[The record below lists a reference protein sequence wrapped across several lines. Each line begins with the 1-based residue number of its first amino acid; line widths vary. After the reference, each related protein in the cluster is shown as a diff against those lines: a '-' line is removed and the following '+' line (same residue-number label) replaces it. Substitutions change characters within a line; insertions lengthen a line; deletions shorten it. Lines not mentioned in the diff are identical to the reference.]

1 MGIRFFYLPKHRKFN
16 YIPRVYDPD
25 KERRKIYKKDQSNEV
40 NVNTEDY
47 TGYSE
52 RIKGAIKRHSI
63 SLKKVSVYSQLTR
76 LIIIMILISMLFAG
90 AYLIFKYLMLI

>member
-25 KERRKIYKKDQSNEV
+25 KERRARYKD
-40 NVNTEDY
+40 NTVPTENAAY

-52 RIKGAIKRHSI
+52 RIRGAIKQHAFKTS
-63 SLKKVSVYSQLTR
+63 KAPVYSQLTR
-76 LIIIMILISMLFAG
+76 LIIILILMSTLFVA